1 MELVANKLLKTY
13 GHEFPIHVVNG
24 WNKEEV
30 RSATGWNEYLKQE
43 TGVYGE
49 NWCNYPAYL
58 LLDEAQQSYWDD
70 KLWAAFFKAIE
81 PHRDAPFV
89 ILFSSYGSPNTGFAS
104 LGGKEHRKT
113 PMNFATEQQISMR
126 PVESIEDNGRILTQS
141 GKTTKWHIC
150 RPVGLLLEEDEAI
163 DVLTRYPRATMQPCP
178 SISASLKKELF
189 LITDGHVGCITSLL
203 RILGEVRVNIPL

>member
-24 WNKEEV
+24 WDENRVGKV
-30 RSATGWNEYLKQE
+30 GWNKYLKQL
-43 TGVYGE
+43 TGVYGDD
-49 NWCNYPAYL
+49 WRNYPAYL

-70 KLWAAFFKAIE
+70 ELWAAFFKSIM
-81 PHRDAPFV
+81 PIPGAPFV

-104 LGGKEHRKT
+104 LGGQKHRKT

-126 PVESIEDNGRILTQS
+126 PMESIEDNERILTQS

-163 DVLTRYPRATMQPCP
+163 DVLTRYLRATMQPCP
-178 SISASLKKELF
+178 SISAGLKKELF
-189 LITDGHVGCITSLL
+189 LITDGHVGCITSLV
-203 RILGEVRVNIPL
+203 RIITDVRVHIPL